1 MNWSSPKHVQ
11 PEEGRKE
18 PAPRAIRFRKSRVE
32 TTIRERAGSS
42 QEGRKRAKDTP
53 GSFLFFLFLI
63 QDVIAKSIRAM
74 DEAGVSHGV
83 KQREATP
90 QSAKAFCA
98 FARRKNG
105 RGIFRSLVSLSHR
118 RESLSDCGLSPT
130 LPEFD
135 CSRRWLFAPL
145 FWLHML
151 LGERIHAPRK
161 SRAGVDEGGTLLFE
175 NLYY

>member
-90 QSAKAFCA
+90 QSVEDSNVDSNELWATVSACA
-98 FARRKNG
+98 CWWG
-105 RGIFRSLVSLSHR
+105 M
-118 RESLSDCGLSPT
+118 P
-130 LPEFD
+130 
-135 CSRRWLFAPL
+135 
-145 FWLHML
+145 
-151 LGERIHAPRK
+151 
-161 SRAGVDEGGTLLFE
+161 
-175 NLYY
+175 